1 MRRIQMKILE
11 IKIARGRARLHAVWN
26 AKGYTDEEVLKVGDK
41 LDLLLNKYQRL
52 LDKKKGYY
60 VLLRKWNFIFRIK
73 IRLNQR

>member
-1 MRRIQMKILE
+1 MKILE

-52 LDKKKGYY
+52 LDVKKGIM
-60 VLLRKWNFIFRIK
+60 VC
-73 IRLNQR
+73 